1 MTYRTFDG
9 TSQTESIAAGRYSAS
24 KSGVSDGSATQG
36 AVYFADDVDTGFYS
50 PANNKIALITG
61 GTERLHIDDSG
72 LVGIGGTPGTQLE
85 INGATPYLTL
95 KNDTHEDTEGG
106 RESKII
112 FEGEQSGGEI
122 TSLAVIQASHDG
134 TSDDEKGDLIFSV
147 NDGNDGAAPSEVVRI
162 HSTGK
167 IGLRGADPADYDAE
181 ANELVI
187 TGPANDVGIT
197 IKGGSSVG
205 DHQSIFFADGTSGG
219 AEKSGQI
226 RYEQNN
232 ERMKFYTNDTLHF
245 QINLNGD
252 LLATDTTIGSISD
265 SRLKTNVSD
274 YTFDLNK
281 FKQIAPKSFDWINK
295 EEVDNKTNCRGFL
308 AQDLESIDSYFVGS
322 VVLDDAPKNSL
333 LVDTD
338 SKGNKVAKT
347 AKLGEKDVM
356 YISVI
361 KQLIAKIETLETK
374 VAALEAG

>member
-85 INGATPYLTL
+85 INGATP
-95 KNDTHEDTEGG
+95 
-106 RESKII
+106 
-112 FEGEQSGGEI
+112 
-122 TSLAVIQASHDG
+122 
-134 TSDDEKGDLIFSV
+134 
-147 NDGNDGAAPSEVVRI
+147 DGAAPSEVVRI

-245 QINLNGD
+245 KINLNGD